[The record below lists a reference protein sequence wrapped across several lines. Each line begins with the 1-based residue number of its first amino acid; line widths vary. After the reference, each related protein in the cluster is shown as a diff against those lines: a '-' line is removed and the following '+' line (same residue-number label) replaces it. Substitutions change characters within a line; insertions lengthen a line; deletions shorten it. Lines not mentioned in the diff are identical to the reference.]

1 MINTFIACAQFF
13 KIVSSSFFYRSQPV
27 FSQRS
32 WSHLAK
38 NLCGNLTTEKIYRL
52 GCHEN
57 RDEDKNH
64 QTATSKSSSPGI
76 SGILGTCR
84 NPTPDTSTLHFSF
97 SPLSVSTVQ
106 RFELGSHFVL
116 TTWRVC
122 FNGRC
127 HNSLRKSISCCETL
141 IRLSHLHS
149 KLDVRFQPKLG
160 HRRLWSDYETFWE
173 GLQTSS

>member
-1 MINTFIACAQFF
+1 MCA
-13 KIVSSSFFYRSQPV
+13 VTWLSLRLYLLFYRSQPV

-38 NLCGNLTTEKIYRL
+38 NLCGNSTPEKKYTL

-57 RDEDKNH
+57 RDADNSNNDK
-64 QTATSKSSSPGI
+64 TATSKSSSPGI

-122 FNGRC
+122 FNW
-127 HNSLRKSISCCETL
+127 RKSISCCETL
-141 IRLSHLHS
+141 IRLSYLHS

-160 HRRLWSDYETFWE
+160 HRRLWSDYETFWK
-173 GLQTSS
+173 GLQTFS